1 MKILKQMLVGVMI
14 WALLVVE
21 TLEKVKNPYKV
32 LGVSRNATEEEIKKG
47 FNRRS
52 RKFHP
57 DRNKNDPRAKE
68 KFEMVVHA
76 YELLKD
82 PQRKYMYDVTGSDEP
97 LPQMEGQGFGLNLQD
112 LIRMGFVDMGS
123 SAG

>member
-1 MKILKQMLVGVMI
+1 MLAGVMI

-76 YELLKD
+76 Y
-82 PQRKYMYDVTGSDEP
+82 
-97 LPQMEGQGFGLNLQD
+97 
-112 LIRMGFVDMGS
+112 
-123 SAG
+123 